1 MAKGNDGNYLQHSI
15 ELAAAKHLATANS
28 SALHVA
34 LAHGMA
40 PFEPFERKL
49 AESAPGHPSRCR
61 VKAALGLAAAPQ
73 RTDEP
78 LIVTAYR
85 KAEASDEHYPNSA
98 ELLRTLP
105 IGERSCKR
113 GGCLTSLRLA
123 LLRTLRIGGR
133 SRGLCGGV
141 SETCPEKHR
150 QLAAAWAGSSL
161 RTARA
166 SWRREVQSGG
176 VLACPKKLK
185 NPWLFTMDPMTYREG
200 GNSDD
205 YNLHKHDITPLS
217 EALKPYVQSGQPG
230 MVALFAYNVWPEQR
244 RRQFWDF
251 VDELA
256 RQTGAAGVRR
266 HWLTHQGGSRNLAAL
281 LFSAIDVPEDFLQD
295 AVEEIEDVALVAAI
309 QESER
314 EHATWEAIS
323 NIWNGNE
330 SNSTTQL

>member
-15 ELAAAKHLATANS
+15 ELAAAKHLVAANS
-28 SALHVA
+28 NALHIA

-49 AESAPGHPSRCR
+49 AESAPGLTRRR
-61 VKAALGLAAAPQ
+61 VKAALRLADPCAPQ

-98 ELLRTLP
+98 
-105 IGERSCKR
+105 
-113 GGCLTSLRLA
+113 A
-123 LLRTLRIGGR
+123 LLRTLRIGDR
-133 SRGLCGGV
+133 SLGLCGGV
-141 SETCPEKHR
+141 SETCPEKHK

-166 SWRREVQSGG
+166 SWRQEVRPGG
-176 VLACPKKLK
+176 VLACPENLQ
-185 NPWLFTMDPMTYREG
+185 NPWLFTMDPMTYRED

-205 YNLHKHDITPLS
+205 DNLHKHDITLLS
-217 EALKPYVQSGQPG
+217 EALTPYVDSGQPG
-230 MVALFAYNVWPEQR
+230 MVALFAYNVRPEQR
-244 RRQFWDF
+244 QRFWDF
-251 VDELA
+251 VDELV
-256 RQTGAAGVRR
+256 RQTSAKGVRR
-266 HWLTHQGGSRNLAAL
+266 HWLTHRGGNRNLAAL

>member
-15 ELAAAKHLATANS
+15 ELAAAKRLAAANS
-28 SALHVA
+28 NALHVA

-49 AESAPGHPSRCR
+49 AEGAPGLIRYR
-61 VKAALGLAAAPQ
+61 VKAALELAAARQ

-85 KAEASDEHYPNSA
+85 KAGASDEHYPNSA
-98 ELLRTLP
+98 
-105 IGERSCKR
+105 
-113 GGCLTSLRLA
+113 A

-205 YNLHKHDITPLS
+205 DNLHKHDITPLS

-244 RRQFWDF
+244 RCQFWDF

-256 RQTGAAGVRR
+256 QKTGAAGVRR

-281 LFSAIDVPEDFLQD
+281 LFSAIDVPENFLQD